1 MGNIKSFSGFR
12 ILTFFAL
19 QCNDM
24 KNILYPFIGFF
35 IGLAALN
42 AQVPDP
48 KTTSSETKT
57 KPEEKKPSF
66 GIVFSGYVK
75 TDLIFDSRQTVN
87 SREGH
92 FLLFPENVKPDAEGN
107 DINAKAN
114 FNILSIQ
121 TRLAGSIFGPDAL
134 GAKTSAYFEAEFFG
148 NINPNINTFRLRH
161 AWVKLNWP
169 RVELMI
175 GQWWHPMFVPE
186 CSPGTVSFNTG
197 APFVVFS
204 RNPQIR
210 ITRHFGNFRLQ
221 FSALE
226 QIDFMSTGPDG
237 ISSRYLRN
245 SVLPELNLLVQYGRR
260 SESGNR
266 EFLVGAS
273 INYFMLTPRLQSE
286 VILSP
291 AIDTVINNIVYHT
304 DAKTAIYKTSA
315 KSKSMGG
322 SLFAKLKLPK
332 ITVKAGAVYGDD
344 NYAYTML
351 GGYAVKSITDATK
364 GFADYAN
371 IRSWAAWGEI
381 HTNGIRWQPGL
392 FGAFGQNLG
401 AKSDVAGPYYARGNN
416 IAYAYRL
423 SPRLIFNVQKLRFA
437 GEIEYTVAAYGTV
450 NKNATVSDAKE
461 VGNFRVLLGAYY
473 FF

>member
-1 MGNIKSFSGFR
+1 MKNTF
-12 ILTFFAL
+12 ILLCFFFLTAVAL
-19 QCNDM
+19 QSQTADT
-24 KNILYPFIGFF
+24 KSTVKDEKSV
-35 IGLAALN
+35 AA
-42 AQVPDP
+42 
-48 KTTSSETKT
+48 
-57 KPEEKKPSF
+57 EKKPLF
-66 GIVFSGYVK
+66 GIVFSGFVK
-75 TDLIFDSRQTVN
+75 TDFIFDSRQTVN
-87 SREGH
+87 AREGH
-92 FLLFPENVKPDAEGN
+92 FLLFPENIKEDAEGN

-169 RVELMI
+169 KTELMM

-204 RNPQIR
+204 RNPQLR
-210 ITRHFGNFRLQ
+210 LTQQFGKVKIQ

-237 ISSRYLRN
+237 ISSKYLRN
-245 SVLPELNLLVQYGRR
+245 SVLPELNLLFQYGIA
-260 SESGNR
+260 NPAKKT
-266 EFLVGAS
+266 EFLIGAS
-273 INYFMLTPRLQSE
+273 VNYFMLTPRLQTE

-291 AIDTVINNIVYHT
+291 AYDTVINNLVVHNP
-304 DAKTAIYKTSA
+304 AKTAIYKTTTT
-315 KSKSMGG
+315 SKSMGG
-322 SLFAKLKLPK
+322 SFFVKVK
-332 ITVKAGAVYGDD
+332 IPAITMKAGAVYGDD

-351 GGYAVKSITDATK
+351 GGYVVKSTIDAAK
-364 GFADYAN
+364 GFVDYAN
-371 IRSWAAWGEI
+371 LRSWAAWGEI
-381 HTNGIRWQPGL
+381 HTNGTRWQPGL
-392 FGAFGQNLG
+392 FGSFGQNMG
-401 AKSDVAGPYYARGNN
+401 ATTDVTGPYYARGNN
-416 IAYAYRL
+416 IAYAYRI

-437 GEIEYTVAAYGTV
+437 GEVEYTVAAYGTV
-450 NKNATVSDAKE
+450 NKNATVSNAKE
-461 VGNFRVLLGAYY
+461 VGNFRVLFGAYY

>member
-1 MGNIKSFSGFR
+1 MKKTFTLIS
-12 ILTFFAL
+12 ILCLIAFAM
-19 QCNDM
+19 Q
-24 KNILYPFIGFF
+24 
-35 IGLAALN
+35 
-42 AQVPDP
+42 AQTPDP
-48 KTTSSETKT
+48 KSTVKDEKSQPS
-57 KPEEKKPSF
+57 EKKPLF
-66 GIVFSGYVK
+66 GIVFSGFVK
-75 TDLIFDSRQTVN
+75 TDFIFDSRQTVN
-87 SREGH
+87 AREGH
-92 FLLFPENVKPDAEGN
+92 FLLFPENVKEDAEGA

-169 RVELMI
+169 KTELML

-204 RNPQIR
+204 RNPQLR
-210 ITRHFGNFRLQ
+210 LTRQFGKFKIQ

-226 QIDFMSTGPDG
+226 QIDFVSTGPDG
-237 ISSRYLRN
+237 ISSKYLRN
-245 SVLPELNLLVQYGRR
+245 SVLPELNLLLQYGVSNPARKT
-260 SESGNR
+260 
-266 EFLVGAS
+266 EFLIGAS
-273 INYFMLTPRLQSE
+273 VNYFMLTPRLQTK

-291 AIDTVINNIVYHT
+291 AYD
-304 DAKTAIYKTSA
+304 TAIYKTTTT
-315 KSKSMGG
+315 SKSMGG
-322 SLFAKLKLPK
+322 SFFVKVK
-332 ITVKAGAVYGDD
+332 IPVITMKAGAVYGDD

-351 GGYAVKSITDATK
+351 GGYVVKSTIDTAK
-364 GFADYAN
+364 GFVDYAN
-371 IRSWAAWGEI
+371 LRSWAAWGEI
-381 HTNGIRWQPGL
+381 HTNGTRWQTGL
-392 FGAFGQNLG
+392 FGSFGQNLG
-401 AKSDVAGPYYARGNN
+401 ATSDVIGPYYARGNN
-416 IAYAYRL
+416 IAYAYRI

-450 NKNATVSDAKE
+450 NKNATVSNAKE
-461 VGNFRVLLGAYY
+461 VGNFRVLFGAYY